1 MQTCTLAVDIGASS
15 GRHIAGTV
23 QNGKITLQEVYRFEN
38 GVHRENGHLCW
49 DIDTLAKEVVN
60 GLKAAHDAGFAP
72 ATIGID
78 TWAVDFVL
86 LDADNKRIGDAVA
99 YRDERTEGIREAL
112 EKEYGLTFADHYAR
126 TGIQYQPFNT
136 VYQLMAL
143 KKEHPEQL
151 AAAKTFLMV
160 PDYLNYLLCGVPANE
175 YTNASTTALVGADS
189 RDWDDALI
197 EKLGLPRGIF
207 QPIKTAGTVLGHL
220 TPEMQKA
227 VGFDAEVILPATH
240 DTGSAFLAVP
250 ARDEYAAYLS
260 SGTWSLLGVENAA
273 AITGPDSCAANFT
286 NEGGYEYRYRYL
298 KNIMGLWMI
307 QSVRRELGEKT
318 GIRPSFPELIAAA
331 KEAAD
336 FPSCRR
342 PRHRALAQPMVS
354 PSGRRWVRMTKLS
367 CSRTNA
373 QNSALVIGLFRLPRS
388 LLPLE
393 LLEQVEHVRAVF
405 ERIVEREDEL
415 RRVAQLQPAAELAPQ
430 PAARRLQPA
439 DRILRPC
446 LLEHADIDF
455 TVAQIRRGIHARD
468 GDHGL
473 HPRVL
478 ERADQLRQLPLDLL
492 IDPADSIGSHR
503 PSLQKPGRSAPCGA
517 DHAIV
522 TP

>member
-260 SGTWSLLGVENAA
+260 SGTWSLLGTELDAPILTA
-273 AITGPDSCAANFT
+273 DSCQSGLSNELGANGKI
-286 NEGGYEYRYRYL
+286 NYL
-298 KNIMGLWMI
+298 KNIIGLWLIQESRREYKRRGQVYSFAELEQQALAAEPLRSFIDPDAPEFVAPGNLPGRIQEFCRKTGQPVPETVGAVMRCIYESLALKYRYAIEQLSAVTGRAFTTLHVLGGGTKDRLLCQMTADCCGLTVKAGPVEATALGNIMI
-307 QSVRRELGEKT
+307 QLKALGLLDSITQGRR
-318 GIRPSFPELIAAA
+318 LIAETEVIKTYTPSTQNYAEWNAA
-331 KEAAD
+331 YDRFK
-336 FPSCRR
+336 
-342 PRHRALAQPMVS
+342 
-354 PSGRRWVRMTKLS
+354 T
-367 CSRTNA
+367 
-373 QNSALVIGLFRLPRS
+373 
-388 LLPLE
+388 LL
-393 LLEQVEHVRAVF
+393 
-405 ERIVEREDEL
+405 
-415 RRVAQLQPAAELAPQ
+415 
-430 PAARRLQPA
+430 
-439 DRILRPC
+439 
-446 LLEHADIDF
+446 
-455 TVAQIRRGIHARD
+455 
-468 GDHGL
+468 
-473 HPRVL
+473 
-478 ERADQLRQLPLDLL
+478 
-492 IDPADSIGSHR
+492 
-503 PSLQKPGRSAPCGA
+503 
-517 DHAIV
+517 
-522 TP
+522 